1 MDETTELYQNT
12 GYSFDRIQRRT
23 LVLDVAIGDGVDVG
37 LGKTFDETLQEPLII
52 DKLSDIYLD
61 NFTTYDALPT
71 TGGSSLSSFLI
82 GIDQLNIKTATN
94 NAIFKDK
101 VSIPNEST
109 GDNAHKVHKGKKYN
123 FICTINPTV
132 LAKLSG
138 TITNIAATP
147 AVAFD
152 GDGRF
157 ILELLI
163 ISRDI

>member
-23 LVLDVAIGDGVDVG
+23 LVLDKTIGTD
-37 LGKTFDETLQEPLII
+37 LTFDETLQEPLII

-61 NFTTYDALPT
+61 NFTTFDALINT
-71 TGGSSLSSFLI
+71 TATHNISFLI

-101 VSIPNEST
+101 VSIPNEEST
-109 GDNAHKVHKGKKYN
+109 SGGSKVKVHKGKKYN

-138 TITNIAATP
+138 TITNINPTP
-147 AVAFD
+147 ATNF
-152 GDGRF
+152 GSSGRF

>member
-23 LVLDVAIGDGVDVG
+23 LVLDKTIGTG
-37 LGKTFDETLQEPLII
+37 LTFDVLLQEPLII

-61 NFTTYDALPT
+61 NFTTFDALANT
-71 TGGSSLSSFLI
+71 TATHNIAFLI
-82 GIDQLNIKTATN
+82 GIAQLNIKTATN

-101 VSIPNEST
+101 ISIPNEEST
-109 GDNAHKVHKGKKYN
+109 GSSKMKVHKGKKYN

-132 LAKLSG
+132 LTKLSG
-138 TITNIAATP
+138 TITNIHPTP
-147 AVAFD
+147 ATNF
-152 GDGRF
+152 GGSGRF